1 MYQFSYAEI
10 QQDDVAEAKGR
21 ERQLLDRSIE
31 LLVEAK
37 EKGAG
42 TRQAIDALYFVRR
55 IWVRFVEDLGSSGN
69 ELDVDLRANLISV
82 GIWILK
88 ESEKIRRGES
98 ENFGGIIDVTRII
111 RDGLK

>member
-1 MYQFSYAEI
+1 MYQFSYAEV
-10 QQDDVAEAKGR
+10 QQDDVTEAKDR

-37 EKGAG
+37 EKGPE
-42 TRQAIDALYFVRR
+42 TREAIDALFFVRR
-55 IWVRFVEDLGSSGN
+55 IWVRFVEDLGSSSN
-69 ELDVDLRANLISV
+69 ELDVQLRANLISV

-88 ESEKIRRGES
+88 EAEKIRRGES
-98 ENFGGIIDVTRII
+98 GNFDGIIDVTRII

>member
-1 MYQFSYAEI
+1 MYQFSYAEV
-10 QQDDVAEAKGR
+10 QQDDVTEAKGR

-31 LLVEAK
+31 MLADAK

-42 TRQAIDALYFVRR
+42 TREAIDALYFVRR

-88 ESEKIRRGES
+88 ESEKVRRRES
-98 ENFGGIIDVTRII
+98 DNFDGIIEVTRII

>member
-10 QQDDVAEAKGR
+10 QQDDLAEAKDR

-31 LLVEAK
+31 LLRDAKQRGAQSSEGREA
-37 EKGAG
+37 
-42 TRQAIDALYFVRR
+42 LFFVRR
-55 IWVRFVEDLGSSGN
+55 IWVRFIEDLGSSEN
-69 ELDVDLRANLISV
+69 ELDAELRANLISV

-88 ESEKIRRGES
+88 ESEKVRSGQS
-98 ENFGGIIDVTRII
+98 QNFDGIIEITGII